1 MDKGPSLPVR
11 LGLAGVL
18 VVSVLA
24 ALVVEAELLAAALV
38 VLGTAALFVPM
49 LWVGPAY
56 LRFPK
61 ATDERYEQLNYRAG
75 WYAYVLLA
83 WVVMVYYFLVES
95 VGVDLPVVALFYAVV
110 GVSFVYWSLE
120 WWLARNPEP
129 WR

>member
-11 LGLAGVL
+11 LGPSGVF
-18 VVSVLA
+18 VVLVLA
-24 ALVVEAELLAAALV
+24 ALFVESDPLAVALV
-38 VLGTAALFVPM
+38 VFGTAAFFAPI

-75 WYAYVLLA
+75 WYSFILLE
-83 WVVMVYYFLVES
+83 WVVGLYGILN
-95 VGVDLPVVALFYAVV
+95 DVV
-110 GVSFVYWSLE
+110 GIGPRILIYGFIGVNFVYFSIE

-129 WR
+129 WT

>member
-11 LGLAGVL
+11 LGTGVVF

-24 ALVVEAELLAAALV
+24 ALVVESDPLAVALV
-38 VLGTAALFVPM
+38 VFGTAAFFAPI

-61 ATDERYEQLNYRAG
+61 ATDERYERLNYRAG

-83 WVVMVYYFLVES
+83 WVVFLYVFLVES
-95 VGVDLPVVALFYAVV
+95 VGVDLPVVALFYGVV
-110 GVSFVYWSLE
+110 GVTIVYWSIE

-129 WR
+129 WT